1 MVNKVKDSGA
11 NIALC
16 QWGFD
21 DEANHLLLQNQLP
34 AVRWVGGVDIEL
46 VAMATGA
53 RIIPRFQEIST
64 EKLGQAGSIKELHFG
79 TLDER
84 MLVIE
89 ECAKA
94 KAVTIFVRG
103 GSEQIVDEAKRSIHD
118 ALCSIRNLIK
128 CNKIVYGGGAPEL
141 ACSVHLQEESS
152 KISTVEQY
160 AVRAFAD
167 ALE

>member
-1 MVNKVKDSGA
+1 
-11 NIALC
+11 
-16 QWGFD
+16 
-21 DEANHLLLQNQLP
+21 
-34 AVRWVGGVDIEL
+34 
-46 VAMATGA
+46 MATGA
-53 RIIPRFQEIST
+53 RIIPRFQEISPA
-64 EKLGQAGSIKELHFG
+64 KLGKAGKIRELHFG
-79 TLDER
+79 TTDER

-128 CNKIVYGGGAPEL
+128 CSKIVYGGGSAEL
-141 ACSVHLQEESS
+141 ACALHLYEESD

-167 ALE
+167 ALEQIPIALAENSGLDSIKCVAEAKAR

>member
-1 MVNKVKDSGA
+1 
-11 NIALC
+11 
-16 QWGFD
+16 
-21 DEANHLLLQNQLP
+21 LP

-53 RIIPRFQEIST
+53 RIIPRFQEIT
-64 EKLGQAGSIKELHFG
+64 PEKLGSCGLIKEVHFG
-79 TLDER
+79 TTDER

-89 ECAKA
+89 QCSKS
-94 KAVTIFVRG
+94 KSVTIFVRG
-103 GSEQIVDEAKRSIHD
+103 GSQMIVSEAERSIHD

-128 CNKIVYGGGAPEL
+128 CNKVVYGGGSCEL
-141 ACSVHLQEESS
+141 ACALHLQDESNNIDS
-152 KISTVEQY
+152 VEQY